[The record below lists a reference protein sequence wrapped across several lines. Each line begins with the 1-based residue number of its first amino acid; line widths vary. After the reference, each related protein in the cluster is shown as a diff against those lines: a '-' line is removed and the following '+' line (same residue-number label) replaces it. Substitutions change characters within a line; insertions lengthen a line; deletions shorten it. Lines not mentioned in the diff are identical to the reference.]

1 MPVFEVELRRE
12 KSSEVRIGEQALTPG
27 ETITVDGRRY
37 LVESVVEAEAPRA
50 QVRYVCVA
58 AQAVELALE
67 RSAEC

>member
-27 ETITVDGRRY
+27 ETITVDGRQY

-50 QVRYVCVA
+50 QARYVCVA
-58 AQAVELALE
+58 SERMALFTPP
-67 RSAEC
+67 